1 MKKSFKRLVIDTASE
16 YMYLSLLIED
26 KEVGVVYEF
35 GHQNHSVTILPFIEQ
50 LLKKAE
56 LELKDIDEVIIGI
69 GPGSYTGVRI
79 GVSIAKMIGYLNNVP
94 VKTISSLALLASS
107 SDKQYIVPSID
118 ARRGNS
124 FIAMYELRHGR
135 LLTVKEDCLTS
146 TEDFLNSLQ
155 EPFDFVVS
163 GKPQIQKIIH
173 SDLLKHVENVH
184 ELVPNYLQ
192 ITEAERNLCR
202 S

>member
-16 YMYLSLLIED
+16 YMYLALLIDD
-26 KEVGVVYEF
+26 KEMDTVYEF

-50 LLKKAE
+50 LLKKAD
-56 LELKDIDEVIIGI
+56 LELTDIDEVIIGI

-79 GVSIAKMIGYLNNVP
+79 GVSIAKMIGYLNNIP
-94 VKTISSLALLASS
+94 LKSISSLALLASS
-107 SDKQYIVPSID
+107 SDKRYIVPSID

-124 FIAMYELRHGR
+124 FIALYELTDGR
-135 LLTVKEDCLTS
+135 LAALKEDTLTS
-146 TEDFLNSLQ
+146 TEDFLNNLQ
-155 EPFDFVVS
+155 QPFDFVVS

-173 SDLLKHVENVH
+173 SDLLTHVENVH